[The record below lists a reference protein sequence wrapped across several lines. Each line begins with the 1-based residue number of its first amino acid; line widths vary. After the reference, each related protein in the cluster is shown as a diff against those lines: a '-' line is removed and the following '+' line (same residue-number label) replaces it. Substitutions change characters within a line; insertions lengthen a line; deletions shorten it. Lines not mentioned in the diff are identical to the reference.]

1 MISHNCRCVKAA
13 QPVKVFARSV
23 RTKSKGGLPPAAQRV
38 VTQLSVMS
46 ASRKQPKL
54 LKLSREDLIKH
65 QTIQR
70 CWSTY
75 QAELRAKRNEQLKL
89 QYKSAEKAMDL
100 LQELDPELYAAAN
113 APETGK
119 RFPLELKVPTEFPPT
134 KIWYAEYKKKD

>member
-1 MISHNCRCVKAA
+1 MLSPSGRCGQMI
-13 QPVKVFARSV
+13 QPVRVFARSV

-75 QAELRAKRNEQLKL
+75 QAELRVERNEQLKL
-89 QYKSAEKAMDL
+89 QYKSTKNAMDL
-100 LQELDPELYAAAN
+100 LEQLDPELFEAAN
-113 APETGK
+113 APEHGK
-119 RFPLELKVPTEFPPT
+119 RFPLELKVPTEFPPS
-134 KIWYAEYKKKD
+134 KIWYGEYKKKD

>member
-1 MISHNCRCVKAA
+1 MFPRNAMCRQFA
-13 QPVKVFARSV
+13 QPVAVFVRGV

-75 QAELRAKRNEQLKL
+75 QADLRAKRNEQLKL
-89 QYKSAEKAMDL
+89 QYKSIHKAMETL
-100 LQELDPELYAAAN
+100 ETLNPELFQAAN
-113 APETGK
+113 APEHAK
-119 RFPLELKVPTEFPPT
+119 RFPMELKVPTEFPPR
-134 KIWYAEYKKKD
+134 KIWHYDYKKKD

>member
-1 MISHNCRCVKAA
+1 MLSHHAMRSQLA
-13 QPVKVFARSV
+13 QPVTVLIRGV

-46 ASRKQPKL
+46 ASRKQPRL

-75 QAELRAKRNEQLKL
+75 QADLRAKRNEQLKL
-89 QYKSAEKAMDL
+89 QYKSTQKAMDIL
-100 LQELDPELYAAAN
+100 EELSPELFQAAN
-113 APETGK
+113 APEHAK
-119 RFPLELKVPTEFPPT
+119 RFPMELKVPTEFPPR
-134 KIWYAEYKKKD
+134 KIWHYDYKKKD

>member
-1 MISHNCRCVKAA
+1 MLSHSAKCSQVSHAA
-13 QPVKVFARSV
+13 RVFARGV

-54 LKLSREDLIKH
+54 LKLSSEDFIKH

-89 QYKSAEKAMDL
+89 QYKSAKNSMDL
-100 LQELDPELYAAAN
+100 LQQLSPELFEAAN
-113 APETGK
+113 APEHGK

-134 KIWYAEYKKKD
+134 KIWYGEYKKKD